1 MKDMS
6 TENSKKSNFK
16 FLSDEAIRKIENDRL
31 KHPSIA
37 EAIKNIVLNCPLP
50 FTIGLFGK
58 WGTGKSSIANFL
70 KIKLGE
76 YREKIVV
83 VDFDVWKYAED
94 SLRRYFLINL
104 VAKLKEQK
112 SLKDK
117 YELNERVESSTSRS
131 FEGALKISWAKV
143 ARFWQAIAIFL
154 VVIFIGGCIIN
165 NISPSFLQIY
175 IASFI
180 SLGFMTSAILFL
192 FQVGSDIFTTET
204 KTLSQ
209 ERLKDAHEFEKEFGK
224 IINDT
229 KTEKI
234 LIIIDNLDRCTH
246 SKAVEVLS
254 MIKTFLEP
262 KGKKCIFLVQCDE
275 EAIKK
280 HLESVYIKNENAKP
294 KKDFFDADEFL
305 RKFFNTSIKIPPFID
320 ADLEEYTKELLHETC
335 VEIFDNNADLVS
347 IITQE
352 FRENPRQIKQFINT
366 LLSYYLL
373 ALERES
379 GNDPVIMLS
388 GVITGNPAFLA
399 KFLIIQKKRPE
410 FYKRIVRN
418 PKSIDDYASGG
429 PDAENFMEG
438 TNIIQTDNLRAFIYL
453 KQSARKLAL
462 PGGASDNLEIAFED
476 NKGDE
481 AIEILKEIKEKGT
494 KDTEI
499 TAFITE
505 LIQENKDTKQNLVN
519 IINLTA
525 RSKKEL
531 GLDIQPTF
539 SEKVAEVITKSLLD
553 HLHSLTL
560 DFVFFVIRKSRPTFR
575 KSIISRYI
583 IILGREKDTKAVKQ
597 IPNYPEFVLELVG
610 YINSNRDLFIP
621 KKTEVA
627 KALTDAHFENIDVLI
642 LFGKNEKAIEDFISS
657 KLLIKLIE
665 LITDSDFIT
674 KHSTGESLFN
684 IKLNFLLTCKKVINT
699 AIVETTLE
707 KLNELLTDQNQTS
720 ETPEKKVAITQI
732 VKKTESILKEFST
745 QVNDSQN
752 ADTFTSTLVQSSTN
766 TSDFSQKSLFLP
778 VFFYLSNITGANGKS
793 SIKQQIQSFVKG
805 TDISV
810 IESFFESKDGKFQ
823 QDFFQVIKADIEERA
838 VQDEKFLDFIWRFE
852 DDDNRNVIL
861 GKLINSS
868 NYLFALTKLD
878 EENYKTSDKK
888 GIVKLLLIKTQS
900 LSPVEKAPIYRVV
913 NKMECAKD
921 KDLREKYTAQLKDMV
936 INQNTA
942 SQEIAFNAYIGA
954 LAFLPHLLK
963 LPFTVDIID
972 WLNSLDP
979 VNINYKFALKIAFLY
994 WKQISDTHKDILL
1007 TIIFDR
1013 IIAKT
1018 TLVDEINMAFD
1029 IIYIVQPTYIK
1040 YKPHFDITLSKA
1052 EVEQNTTISEA
1063 IKTGLKKLGQN
1074 QAKSKDSFWAKVDQL

>member
-1 MKDMS
+1 MS

-16 FLSDEAIRKIENDRL
+16 FLSDEAVREIENDRL

-37 EAIKNIVLNCPLP
+37 EAIKTIVVNCPLP

-70 KIKLGE
+70 KIKLAE
-76 YREKIVV
+76 CREKIVV

-104 VAKLKEQK
+104 VTKLKEQK

-117 YELNERVESSTSRS
+117 YELDERVESSTSRS

-143 ARFWQAIAIFL
+143 ARFWRAIAIFL
-154 VVIFIGGCIIN
+154 VVIIFGGCMIN
-165 NISPSFLQIY
+165 YISPSFSQIY
-175 IASFI
+175 FAIFI

-192 FQVGSDIFTTET
+192 FQIGSDIFTTET

-224 IINDT
+224 IIDNT
-229 KTEKI
+229 KIERI

-254 MIKTFLEP
+254 IIKTFLEP

-280 HLESVYIKNENAKP
+280 HLESVYIKNKNAKP

-320 ADLEEYTKELLHETC
+320 ADLEEYTKELLHETG

-399 KFLIIQKKRPE
+399 KFLIIQQKWPE
-410 FYKRIVRN
+410 FYKKIVRN
-418 PKSIDDYASGG
+418 PKSIDEYGSEK
-429 PDAENFMEG
+429 PDAESFMEG
-438 TNIIQTDNLRAFIYL
+438 TNIIKTDNLRAFIYL

-481 AIEILKEIKEKGT
+481 AIDILKEIKGKGT

-499 TAFITE
+499 TDFITE
-505 LIQENKDTKQNLVN
+505 LIRENKDAKQNLVN

-531 GLDIQPTF
+531 GLDIQSTF
-539 SEKVAEVITKSLLD
+539 SEKVAEVITNNLLD

-560 DFVFFVIRKSRPTFR
+560 DFVFFVIRKSRPAFR
-575 KSIISRYI
+575 KSITSRYI
-583 IILGREKDTKAVKQ
+583 GILGRAIGAKAVKK
-597 IPNYPEFVLELVG
+597 IPKYREFELEIAG
-610 YINSNRDLFIP
+610 YISSNQDLFIS
-621 KKTEVA
+621 KKTEVTT
-627 KALTDAHFENIDVLI
+627 ALTDAHFDNIDVLI
-642 LFGKNEKAIEDFISS
+642 LFGKNEKNIEDFISS
-657 KLLIKLIE
+657 ELLIKLIGS
-665 LITDSDFIT
+665 INDSDFIT
-674 KHSTGESLFN
+674 KHSTGENLFN

-699 AIVETTLE
+699 AIAETILE
-707 KLNELLTDQNQTS
+707 KLNILLTAQNQIS

-732 VKKTESILKEFST
+732 VEKTESILKEFST
-745 QVNDSQN
+745 QVNDSQK

-766 TSDFSQKSLFLP
+766 ISDFSQKSLFLP
-778 VFFYLSNITGANGKS
+778 VFFYLSNITGANEKS

-805 TDISV
+805 TDIST

-838 VQDEKFLDFIWRFE
+838 VQDKKFLDFIWSFE

-868 NYLFALTKLD
+868 NYVFALTKLD

-888 GIVKLLLIKTQS
+888 GIVKLLLTKTQS
-900 LSPVEKAPIYRVV
+900 LSPIEKAPIYEIV

-921 KDLREKYTAQLKDMV
+921 KDLREKYMAQLKSMV

-942 SQEIAFNAYIGA
+942 SQEIAFNAYFGA
-954 LAFLPHLLK
+954 LNFLPHLVK

-972 WLNSLDP
+972 WLKNLDP
-979 VNINYKFALKIAFLY
+979 VNINHKFALKIALLY
-994 WKQISDTHKDILL
+994 WNQISYTHKDILL
-1007 TIIFDR
+1007 TIVFDR

-1029 IIYIVQPTYIK
+1029 IISLAQPSYGK
-1040 YKPHFDITLSKA
+1040 HKPHFEITLSRA
-1052 EVEQNTTISEA
+1052 EAEQDTIIREA
-1063 IKTGLKKLGQN
+1063 IKRGLQKLGQN
-1074 QAKSKDSFWAKVDQL
+1074 QGKPKDAFWTKVDQL